1 MPYPIPG
8 LDPDLSEALAHVRA
22 VVRIMQQ
29 GSAYSPQDDAAKQ
42 ERLEAAVEAVLA
54 RLKHQSHPVLT
65 AISMSSPPRSGPP
78 APATAL
84 PRLSSRPTC
93 SMAPC
98 PNASSPPR
106 RTARVLPY
114 LNVVGLW
121 LHRCLAFAER
131 AVQPPSVLSTFK

>member
-54 RLKHQSHPVLT
+54 RLKHQSHPVLKELSQLARHRDLYVLT
-65 AISMSSPPRSGPP
+65 AALGATGTRNCIAASELEAYLLHGTLPQRQL
-78 APATAL
+78 ATA
-84 PRLSSRPTC
+84 PD
-93 SMAPC
+93 
-98 PNASSPPR
+98 
-106 RTARVLPY
+106 
-114 LNVVGLW
+114 G
-121 LHRCLAFAER
+121 
-131 AVQPPSVLSTFK
+131 